1 MRALRY
7 LVLAL
12 AMLSTTTV
20 AFAQETAPAVSLA
33 QLGELYVK
41 SGHVIP
47 DGYLDQRVTVSAV
60 VAEAAKRVGD
70 EILVTLSDAADQVQG
85 HATIDRLSATKAKS
99 LHQGQVFSAVC
110 TVEFSTDGPIALG
123 DCDL

>member
-1 MRALRY
+1 MRALRW

-20 AFAQETAPAVSLA
+20 AFAQETAPAVSLT

-47 DGYLDQRVTVSAV
+47 DGYLDQRVTISAV
-60 VAEAAKRVGD
+60 VAQAAQRVGN
-70 EILVTLSDAADQVQG
+70 EILVTLTDAADQVKG
-85 HATIDRLSATKAKS
+85 HATIDRLSASKARS

-110 TVEFSTDGPIALG
+110 TVEFSSNGPLALG

>member
-1 MRALRY
+1 MRALRS

-20 AFAQETAPAVSLA
+20 VLAQETAPAVSLA

-41 SGHVIP
+41 SGHIIP
-47 DGYLDQRVTVSAV
+47 DGYLDQRVTISAV
-60 VAEAAKRVGD
+60 VAEAAQRVGN
-70 EILVTLSDAADQVQG
+70 EILVTLTDATDQVRG
-85 HATIDRLSATKAKS
+85 HATIDRMSAAKAKS
-99 LHQGQVFSAVC
+99 LHQGQTFSAVC
-110 TVEFSTDGPIALG
+110 TVEFSSNGPIALG